1 MQGQELMSGTP
12 GIHVDILNDAQRSV
26 IAHLGKALA
35 HTDFYLAGGTAAALQ
50 LGHRSS
56 MDFDWFIDKLG
67 DPEILFRRLKS
78 CNIAFEIQSVS
89 PETVYVTVNTVE
101 ASFMGYNYPLIQP
114 KVFWPEYGIHLAGLD
129 DIACM
134 KLSAIALRGS
144 QKDFVDLHYL
154 ITHIRPLEDY
164 LQFYMKKYKN
174 RDMGHVVRSLVYFAD
189 AEGEPALKM
198 IKPLIWQDLKS
209 DFEKWVKDL
218 TSFYPRP

>member
-1 MQGQELMSGTP
+1 MQGEELMSGTP

-56 MDFDWFIDKLG
+56 LDLDWFIDKLG

-101 ASFMGYNYPLIQP
+101 ASFM
-114 KVFWPEYGIHLAGLD
+114 
-129 DIACM
+129 
-134 KLSAIALRGS
+134 AI
-144 QKDFVDLHYL
+144 
-154 ITHIRPLEDY
+154 IIR
-164 LQFYMKKYKN
+164 
-174 RDMGHVVRSLVYFAD
+174 
-189 AEGEPALKM
+189 
-198 IKPLIWQDLKS
+198 
-209 DFEKWVKDL
+209 
-218 TSFYPRP
+218 